1 MTCFCTAPN
10 SIGPTAGDAALP
22 FVIVQLRF
30 ERILIGNLG
39 SEQLKKI
46 FDPFYT
52 TKPVGEGT
60 GLGLSISYGI
70 IENHGGSIT
79 VESKIDSGT
88 AFTINIPID
97 KGKSDDE

>member
-1 MTCFCTAPN
+1 M
-10 SIGPTAGDAALP
+10 GAALEIGEKTYEAWIESELKGAWISI
-22 FVIVQLRF
+22 VIKDDG
-30 ERILIGNLG
+30 IGMGKQELN
-39 SEQLKKI
+39 KI

-79 VESKIDSGT
+79 VESEMNEGT
-88 AFTINIPID
+88 TFTINIPID
-97 KGKSDDE
+97 KGKSDEE